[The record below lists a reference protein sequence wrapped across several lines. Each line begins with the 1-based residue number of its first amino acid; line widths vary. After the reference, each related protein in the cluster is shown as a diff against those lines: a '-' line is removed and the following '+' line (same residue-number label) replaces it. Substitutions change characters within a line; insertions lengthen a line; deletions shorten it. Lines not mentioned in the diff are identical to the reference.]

1 MSGDVVRR
9 LSILEKRVDEI
20 EKKVGGQSVVDAEI
34 KGDIKTLRVEF
45 ESLKADILQQVSTFT
60 SNTWKLIFILVLLI
74 AGVIGVKEIPKVW

>member
-1 MSGDVVRR
+1 MSGDVARR

>member
-20 EKKVGGQSVVDAEI
+20 EKKVGDQSVVDAEI

>member
-1 MSGDVVRR
+1 MSGDVMRR

-20 EKKVGGQSVVDAEI
+20 EKKVGDQSVVDAEI